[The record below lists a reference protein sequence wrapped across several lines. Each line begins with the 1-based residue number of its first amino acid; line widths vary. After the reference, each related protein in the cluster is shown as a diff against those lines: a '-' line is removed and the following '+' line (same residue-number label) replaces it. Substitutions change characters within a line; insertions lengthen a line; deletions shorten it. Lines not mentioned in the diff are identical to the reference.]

1 MWRYSVFDHL
11 EPPPVDIIITLLH
24 LDAESAKMMSAYH
37 LAIYDKTGEVVK
49 AWLKAHPECAKKRH
63 NYEGYLPLHEAARF
77 DRTGNVFKNLMEV
90 YPAGVLDVGTTNSK
104 SPLELAA
111 IYNKPT
117 AELFK
122 KHAFET
128 VGQEVMK
135 FLRERRKKER
145 ERERERREKEREQM
159 ARRHKEERNDMEQR
173 HKRDRE
179 EEREEERKDE
189 REELES
195 EHKRKREEERE
206 EREREHERRND
217 CPICLEALN
226 AQECAC
232 TPCGHIFHRECVGK
246 SLRSGSAE
254 CPTCR
259 EKFRSLNLRT
269 IYLP

>member
-117 AELFK
+117 AELF
-122 KHAFET
+122 
-128 VGQEVMK
+128 
-135 FLRERRKKER
+135 
-145 ERERERREKEREQM
+145 
-159 ARRHKEERNDMEQR
+159 
-173 HKRDRE
+173 
-179 EEREEERKDE
+179 
-189 REELES
+189 
-195 EHKRKREEERE
+195 
-206 EREREHERRND
+206 
-217 CPICLEALN
+217 
-226 AQECAC
+226 
-232 TPCGHIFHRECVGK
+232 
-246 SLRSGSAE
+246 
-254 CPTCR
+254 
-259 EKFRSLNLRT
+259 
-269 IYLP
+269 